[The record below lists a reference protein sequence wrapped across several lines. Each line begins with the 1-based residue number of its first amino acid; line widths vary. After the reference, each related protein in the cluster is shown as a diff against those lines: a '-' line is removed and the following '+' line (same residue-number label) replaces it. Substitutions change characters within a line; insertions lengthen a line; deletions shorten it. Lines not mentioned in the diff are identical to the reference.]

1 MTARHD
7 GHATL
12 FQSDG
17 VSPLKAHIDV
27 PLPPYD
33 QGQKGAPLVVGS
45 AVDRA
50 GACQQWQPRDTVR
63 LPTWGFWAADGKRL

>member
-7 GHATL
+7 GQAAL
-12 FQSDG
+12 FQSVD

-33 QGQKGAPLVVGS
+33 QGRQGASWSSVP
-45 AVDRA
+45 AVDSA
-50 GACQQWQPRDTVR
+50 GACQQWQTRDTVR
-63 LPTWGFWAADGKRL
+63 LPIWGFWAADGKRL